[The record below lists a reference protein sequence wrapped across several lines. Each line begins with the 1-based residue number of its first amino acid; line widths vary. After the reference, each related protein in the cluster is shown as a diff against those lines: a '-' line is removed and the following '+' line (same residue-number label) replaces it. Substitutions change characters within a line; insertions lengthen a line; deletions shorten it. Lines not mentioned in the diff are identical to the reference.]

1 MSTATIKKI
10 KKALTGNE
18 AGAEAMRQIDPDVAA
33 VFPITPQTELMHAFA
48 AFVADGKVGTE
59 LVTVE
64 SEHSAMSATVGAA
77 AAGARA
83 MTATSANGLALMWE
97 IVNIC
102 SAMRLPVVMPVINRA
117 ISGPLNIHCD
127 HSDMMGS
134 RDTGWIQIFSEN
146 SQEEYDNIIQ
156 AVRIAENPNV
166 LLPVMVGSD
175 GFIISHAL
183 ETVEIYEDAEVKEFV
198 GEYTPD
204 RTLLNTGKP
213 MTYGPL
219 DLQDYY
225 MEHKM
230 AEHNAIHNA
239 GKVIL
244 EIGKEFG
251 KKFGTEYGFFDTYKM
266 EDAEYAIICI
276 GSTAGT
282 TRVVVDKMR
291 AEGKKVG
298 LIKIRVFRPFPFKE
312 LAEAVKNLKGL
323 AVLDR
328 ADTFGGRG
336 GPLYIEMKSA
346 LSDVKEK
353 PVTRNFIYG
362 LGGRDINT
370 TDIET
375 IYNQIEETVKTG
387 KGAESFSY
395 FGVRGDV

>member
-1 MSTATIKKI
+1 MSTATVKKI

-183 ETVEIYEDAEVKEFV
+183 ETVEIYDDKEVKEFV

-204 RTLLNTGKP
+204 RTLLNTAKP

-251 KKFGTEYGFFDTYKM
+251 KKFGTEYGFFDAYKM
-266 EDAEYAIICI
+266 EDADYAIICI

-282 TRVVVDKMR
+282 TRVVIDKMR

-370 TDIET
+370 NDIET
-375 IYNQIEETVKTG
+375 IFNQIEETVATG